1 MLRRRWP
8 WWVWLGVGVGWF
20 GSSSGPVRQIQPRI
34 GGSKA
39 YPQSFGSTEFRLERP
54 QPRRDMTILRVA
66 RRDHHVSDFRV
77 FVRWGSGRV
86 DPKFRSFSDQN
97 QGGPTSVLP
106 VLLMLWAVF
115 PNYCLELGGG
125 VGWFGSS
132 SGSVRQIKPRI

>member
-1 MLRRRWP
+1 MPPGSLENSLSSAMLRRRWP

-20 GSSSGPVRQIQPRI
+20 GSSSGPVRQIQPRSR
-34 GGSKA
+34 GSKA

-97 QGGPTSVLP
+97 QVVRPRFYRFFLCFGPFS
-106 VLLMLWAVF
+106 
-115 PNYCLELGGG
+115 
-125 VGWFGSS
+125 
-132 SGSVRQIKPRI
+132 QITVWN